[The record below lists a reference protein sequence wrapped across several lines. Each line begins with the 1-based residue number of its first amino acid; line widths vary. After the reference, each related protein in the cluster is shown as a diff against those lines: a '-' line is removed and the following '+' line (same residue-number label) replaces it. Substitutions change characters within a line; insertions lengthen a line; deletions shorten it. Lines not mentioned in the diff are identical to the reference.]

1 MPPHPL
7 KFADTTDDYS
17 SAKVVIL
24 GVPYDRTTSYRP
36 GTRFGPN
43 AIREAS
49 WNFESYLF
57 DHGVDLTDIDTF
69 DMGDTGEFGSVEEM
83 YHEVHSVAKSIVDD
97 GKFPLTLGGEHS
109 VSPPIVTSFPRN
121 TGVVVVDAHLDFRD
135 EYLGWKYSHA
145 CASRRF
151 AEHVGVEN
159 VMQIGIRSVAEEDM
173 ENAKGLEFIDAY
185 YVADNGIEQAVR
197 RIEDRLGK
205 KKIYLS
211 IDIDGIDPAYAP
223 GTGTPEPFGL
233 TPLQVK
239 RLISR
244 LSSRLV
250 GADIVEVSPPYD
262 NGNTSALAA
271 RLAREIIATRHPS
284 YR

>member
-7 KFADTTDDYS
+7 RFADATDDYA

-43 AIREAS
+43 AIREGS

-57 DHGVDLTDIDTF
+57 DHGVDLRDIDVF
-69 DMGDTGEFGSVEEM
+69 DMGDMEEFGPVDEM
-83 YHEVHSVAKSIVDD
+83 YTEVHSVARTIVGD
-97 GKFPLTLGGEHS
+97 GKFPVTFGGEHS
-109 VSPPIVTSFPRN
+109 ISPPVVAAFPKDI
-121 TGVVVVDAHLDFRD
+121 GVVVVDAHLDFRD
-135 EYLGWKYSHA
+135 EYLGWKHSHA

-151 AEHVGVEN
+151 ADHVGVES
-159 VMQIGIRSVAEEDM
+159 VMQLGIRSVALEDL
-173 ENAKGLEFIDAY
+173 ENSKGLEFIDAY
-185 YVADNGIEQAVR
+185 FVAEQGIDAAIK
-197 RIEDRLGK
+197 RIETRMGK
-205 KKIYLS
+205 RKIYLS

-233 TPLQVK
+233 TPLHVK
-239 RLISR
+239 RLISK
-244 LSSRLV
+244 LSSKLV

-262 NGNTSALAA
+262 NGNTATLAA

>member
-1 MPPHPL
+1 MSTHRL
-7 KFADTTDDYS
+7 KFADTIDDYA
-17 SAKVVIL
+17 SAKVAIL

-57 DHGVDLTDIDTF
+57 DHGIDIREVDVF
-69 DMGDTGEFGSVEEM
+69 DMGDTEEFGPVEEM
-83 YHEVHSVAKSIVDD
+83 YGEVHSTASSVIRD
-97 GKFPLTLGGEHS
+97 GKFLLTFGGEHS
-109 VSPPIVTSFPRN
+109 ISPPILTNYPKDI
-121 TGVVVVDAHLDFRD
+121 GVVVVDAHLDFRD

-151 AEHVGVEN
+151 ADHVGIGSI
-159 VMQIGIRSVAEEDM
+159 MQIGIRSVAGEDL

-185 YVADNGIEQAVR
+185 YVADNGIDASIR
-197 RIEDRLGK
+197 RIEQKLGK
-205 KKIYLS
+205 KRIYLS
-211 IDIDGIDPAYAP
+211 IDIDGIDPAFAP

-233 TPLQVK
+233 TPIQVRK
-239 RLISR
+239 LISKLSGRLI
-244 LSSRLV
+244 

>member
-1 MPPHPL
+1 MPPHSL
-7 KFADTTDDYS
+7 RFADTTDDYS

-24 GVPYDRTTSYRP
+24 GIPYDRTTSYRP

-57 DHGVDLTDIDTF
+57 DHGVNLRDIDTF
-69 DMGDTGEFGSVEEM
+69 DMGDTEEFGSVEEM
-83 YHEVHSVAKSIVDD
+83 YREVHSTAKSIIGDR
-97 GKFPLTLGGEHS
+97 KFPLTLGGEHS
-109 VSPPIVTSFPRN
+109 VSPPIVASFPADI
-121 TGVVVVDAHLDFRD
+121 GVVVVDAHLDFRD

-151 AEHVGVEN
+151 ADHVGVES

-173 ENAKGLEFIDAY
+173 ENASGLEFIDAY
-185 YVADNGIEQAVR
+185 YVAENGIDAAIK
-197 RIEDRLGK
+197 RIENRLGK

-233 TPLQVK
+233 TPLHVR

-284 YR
+284 YK

>member
-1 MPPHPL
+1 MPPRTL
-7 KFADTTDDYS
+7 KFADTIDDYEA
-17 SAKVVIL
+17 AKVAIL

-57 DHGVDLTDIDTF
+57 DHGVDLRDIDVF
-69 DMGDTGEFGSVEEM
+69 DMGDMEESGAVDEM
-83 YHEVHSVAKSIVDD
+83 YDEVHAAAGSAIRD
-97 GKFPLTLGGEHS
+97 GKFLITLGGEHS
-109 VSPPIVTSFPRN
+109 ISPPVVTNHPKEI
-121 TGVVVVDAHLDFRD
+121 GVVVVDAHLDFRD
-135 EYLGWKYSHA
+135 EYLGWKNSHA

-151 AEHVGVEN
+151 ADHVGVGS
-159 VMQIGIRSVAEEDM
+159 VMQIGIRSVAREDL
-173 ENAKGLEFIDAY
+173 ENAKGLDFIDAY
-185 YVADNGIEQAVR
+185 FVADKGIDASIR
-197 RIEDRLGK
+197 RIEERMGK

-233 TPLQVK
+233 TPLQVRK
-239 RLISR
+239 IIVK
-244 LSSRLV
+244 LSSRLI
-250 GADIVEVSPPYD
+250 GADIVEVSPPFD
-262 NGNTSALAA
+262 NGNTAALAA

>member
-1 MPPHPL
+1 MSTHPL
-7 KFADTTDDYS
+7 RFADTIDDYS
-17 SAKVVIL
+17 AAKVAIL

-57 DHGVDLTDIDTF
+57 DHGISLRDIDVF
-69 DMGDTGEFGSVEEM
+69 DMGDTEEFGPVDEM
-83 YHEVHSVAKSIVDD
+83 CGEVHSIATSVLKD
-97 GKFPLTLGGEHS
+97 GKFLLTFGGEHS
-109 VSPPIVTSFPRN
+109 ISPPILTAYPN
-121 TGVVVVDAHLDFRD
+121 DIGVVVVDAHLDFRD
-135 EYLGWKYSHA
+135 EYLGWKNSHA

-151 AEHVGVEN
+151 ADHVGIGS
-159 VMQIGIRSVAEEDM
+159 VMQIGIRSVAEEDL
-173 ENAKGLEFIDAY
+173 ENAKGLDFIDAY
-185 YVADNGIEQAVR
+185 YVAENGIDAAIK
-197 RIEDRLGK
+197 RIEERMGK

-211 IDIDGIDPAYAP
+211 IDIDGIDPSFAP

-233 TPLQVK
+233 NPLQVRK
-239 RLISR
+239 IIAK
-244 LSSRLV
+244 LSSSLI

-262 NGNTSALAA
+262 NGNTAALAA

>member
-1 MPPHPL
+1 MAGRL
-7 KFADTTDDYS
+7 LRFADTIDDYAS
-17 SAKVVIL
+17 SRVVIF

-36 GTRFGPN
+36 GTRFAPN

-57 DHGVDLTDIDTF
+57 DHGVDLRDIDVF
-69 DMGDTGEFGSVEEM
+69 DMGDTEEFGPVDEM
-83 YHEVHSVAKSIVDD
+83 YEGVRSASAAIIKD
-97 GKFPLTLGGEHS
+97 GKFLLTLGGEHS
-109 VSPPIVTSFPRN
+109 ISPPIVVNHPRDI
-121 TGVVVVDAHLDFRD
+121 GVVVVDAHLDFRK
-135 EYLGWKYSHA
+135 EFRGWKNSHA
-145 CASRRF
+145 CASRHF
-151 AEHVGVEN
+151 ADHVGIGS
-159 VMQIGIRSVAEEDM
+159 VMQIGIRSVAGEDL
-173 ENAKGLEFIDAY
+173 EDSDGLEFIDAY
-185 YVADNGIEQAVR
+185 YVADNGIDASVK
-197 RIEDRLGK
+197 RIEGRLGR

-233 TPLQVK
+233 TPLQVR
-239 RLISR
+239 RLISK

>member
-1 MPPHPL
+1 MSAHL
-7 KFADTTDDYS
+7 LRFADTIDDY
-17 SAKVVIL
+17 AAARVAIL

-36 GTRFGPN
+36 GTRFGPD

-57 DHGVDLTDIDTF
+57 DHGVDLRDIDVF
-69 DMGDTGEFGSVEEM
+69 DMGDTEEFGPVEEM
-83 YHEVHSVAKSIVDD
+83 YDEVHSTAGSAIRD
-97 GKFPLTLGGEHS
+97 GKFLITFGGEHS
-109 VSPPIVTSFPRN
+109 ISPPIVTNYPRD
-121 TGVVVVDAHLDFRD
+121 TGVVVVDAHLDFRN
-135 EYLGWKYSHA
+135 EYLGWKNSHA

-151 AEHVGVEN
+151 ADHVGIGS
-159 VMQIGIRSVAEEDM
+159 VMQIGIRSVAREDL
-173 ENAKGLEFIDAY
+173 EDAKGLDFIDAY
-185 YVADNGIEQAVR
+185 FVSENGIDASIK
-197 RIEDRLGK
+197 RIEEKLGK

-233 TPLQVK
+233 SPLQVRK
-239 RLISR
+239 LIVK

-250 GADIVEVSPPYD
+250 GADIVEVSPQYD
-262 NGNTSALAA
+262 NGNTAALAA

-284 YR
+284 YK